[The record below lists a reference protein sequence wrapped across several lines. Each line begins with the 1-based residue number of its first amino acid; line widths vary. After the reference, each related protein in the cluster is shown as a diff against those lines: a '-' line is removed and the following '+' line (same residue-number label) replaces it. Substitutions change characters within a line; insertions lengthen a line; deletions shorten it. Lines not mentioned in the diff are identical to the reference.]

1 MKLSWYYWCPLLC
14 KSFFTW
20 IFMPVN
26 FLNFICEWLI
36 GLKFIWID
44 VDECINSLCKHE
56 GTCSNNEGSY
66 FCNCTD
72 GWQGQNCEKGKDAK
86 KKISNLFSKELYIV
100 KTFILVQ
107 LTWPLNI
114 LIYLDVNE
122 CESSPCANN
131 GTCINNLGSYT
142 CDCTE
147 GWKNPD
153 CKTGK

>member
-1 MKLSWYYWCPLLC
+1 M
-14 KSFFTW
+14 
-20 IFMPVN
+20 
-26 FLNFICEWLI
+26 
-36 GLKFIWID
+36 
-44 VDECINSLCKHE
+44 DECINSPCKHE
-56 GTCSNNEGSY
+56 GTCYNNEGSY

-86 KKISNLFSKELYIV
+86 KISNLFSKELYTVRCAPLIV
-100 KTFILVQ
+100 YTGSVNLTFEH
-107 LTWPLNI
+107 

-122 CESSPCANN
+122 CESLPCANN

-153 CKTGK
+153 CKTGKCNTCPRDIHVHNVSL